1 MFSIFNFKNKS
12 KNAQLTKELVNE
24 QDDEFSVD
32 NPSPKISEQNV
43 NVACA
48 SNTVRDNLPNEN
60 IETGFSKKE
69 VELDLGNIITG
80 PLQPILNVSTLL
92 SLNLL

>member
-1 MFSIFNFKNKS
+1 MFSIFNIKIKNKS
-12 KNAQLTKELVNE
+12 KTAQLTKELVNE
-24 QDDEFSVD
+24 QDDDEFSVD

-48 SNTVRDNLPNEN
+48 SNTGVRDNLTSEN

-69 VELDLGNIITG
+69 LVELDLGNINTG
-80 PLQPILNVSTLL
+80 PLQPILNVST
-92 SLNLL
+92 